1 MTKEQAPRKEEEKP
15 YIRGWLGKIYQD
27 GLMIVAP
34 ATQFHI
40 SLSCSVDCFILQLNI
55 REWEEDSKPEPD

>member
-1 MTKEQAPRKEEEKP
+1 M
-15 YIRGWLGKIYQD
+15 YQD
-27 GLMIVAP
+27 GLITVAP

-40 SLSCSVDCFILQLNI
+40 SLSYSVDCFILQLNI